1 MIIYRFDVIAS
12 GKKNQRKYLIS
23 DEKCVSQF
31 RFALWMQKRG
41 VGEKFIGKKV
51 DKKTKQQKAKQTVK
65 GRNNSCTVMHKHVKK
80 G

>member
-41 VGEKFIGKKV
+41 VGEKFAGKKV
-51 DKKTKQQKAKQTVK
+51 DKKTKLFKLY
-65 GRNNSCTVMHKHVKK
+65 KK
-80 G
+80 DLFGKRH